1 MSTPGPE
8 SKQDNFLQTRVSTTL
23 ATQSPSSKIGA
34 EESGG
39 TVGSAQRLLIE
50 CKHFLARRRLREL
63 TQRVVSFE
71 PRHHINMPYTKIP
84 YINMSYINKPYINMP
99 RINYI
104 KTPTVT
110 SAVPN
115 CLARGPPPLE
125 S

>member
-71 PRHHINMPYTKIP
+71 PRHHINMPYTRLLDHSQI
-84 YINMSYINKPYINMP
+84 M
-99 RINYI
+99 
-104 KTPTVT
+104 
-110 SAVPN
+110 
-115 CLARGPPPLE
+115 
-125 S
+125 